1 VHFVDGQVHQVV
13 ASRPDATAHRV
24 TRTSDRPPIVT
35 ALPATQPIERLT
47 TGLGLTRSSRS
58 SGDDEMQVVSGQQM
72 PDVVDRL

>member
-1 VHFVDGQVHQVV
+1 
-13 ASRPDATAHRV
+13 
-24 TRTSDRPPIVT
+24 
-35 ALPATQPIERLT
+35 LPATQPIERLT